1 MNPSHLQQLI
11 NDKENELTKIR
22 YLQNE
27 AALQREHEARETA
40 AAMEQEVEKIHK
52 ESDDTI
58 KRVTQQVNNEADAR
72 IQYAIKEME
81 AYLERRQ
88 HEIHDAASLQMEKN
102 WHDREDSL
110 KAEVQRLLESEL
122 ERQHDTLA
130 AHYEAVIYSKE
141 CNTKLIEEDTKQQLS
156 KAEERHQAEIDTM
169 TQKMDE
175 VANAIWNDA
184 REQFTTAADEEVAHS
199 LATTKSQYKGLLD
212 ENFEMRR
219 ILDEKERD
227 MKEMEDTF
235 QDVASD
241 VNRLHAKEMV
251 GVSDQASRLMQD
263 NDRLK
268 KAMREIGIESDNLR
282 DELDH
287 CKMTIR
293 SLEFKSNEQM
303 KIMDTVDTSKSESS
317 TLRGSHLQ

>member
-102 WHDREDSL
+102 WQDREDSL

-122 ERQHDTLA
+122 PKLMLA
-130 AHYEAVIYSKE
+130 
-141 CNTKLIEEDTKQQLS
+141 
-156 KAEERHQAEIDTM
+156 RGWM
-169 TQKMDE
+169 TP
-175 VANAIWNDA
+175 
-184 REQFTTAADEEVAHS
+184 S
-199 LATTKSQYKGLLD
+199 
-212 ENFEMRR
+212 
-219 ILDEKERD
+219 
-227 MKEMEDTF
+227 
-235 QDVASD
+235 
-241 VNRLHAKEMV
+241 
-251 GVSDQASRLMQD
+251 
-263 NDRLK
+263 
-268 KAMREIGIESDNLR
+268 
-282 DELDH
+282 
-287 CKMTIR
+287 
-293 SLEFKSNEQM
+293 
-303 KIMDTVDTSKSESS
+303 
-317 TLRGSHLQ
+317 